1 MGSVIGVVG
10 GSGGVGASSFAA
22 VLAAVAGPAVLVDL
36 DGSSGGLDVLLG
48 IEAVPGARWSGL
60 QLAGGRLDPVD
71 LIDGLPGWGPV
82 AVLAA
87 DVPVD
92 DPGAVVQVLGAA
104 AAAGPVVVDL
114 PRTHTAAR
122 AAALLVCELA
132 IILGRAD
139 VGGLVAAHVVAAGLA
154 DRPRGVVLRRGE
166 VAGPRAAEVVGC
178 PLLGTLPALGR
189 GRPSLDPWRPPRAAA
204 RVATGIRRGLAEPVG
219 RHDRDGGTRRVD
231 LSGAAP

>member
-36 DGSSGGLDVLLG
+36 DGAGGGLDVLLG
-48 IEAVPGARWSGL
+48 IEAVGGARWSGL
-60 QLAGGRLDPVD
+60 HLAGGRLDPGD
-71 LIDGLPGWGPV
+71 LVGGLPGWGPV
-82 AVLAA
+82 VVLAA
-87 DVPVD
+87 DVVVD

-114 PRTHTAAR
+114 PRADTAAR
-122 AAALLVCELA
+122 AAALLMCELA
-132 IILGRAD
+132 VVLARAD
-139 VGGLVAAHVVAAGLA
+139 VGGLVAAHLVAAGLS

-178 PLLGTLPALGR
+178 PLLGTLPPLGR
-189 GRPSLDPWRPPRAAA
+189 ARPPLDPWRPPRAAA
-204 RVATGIRRGLAEPVG
+204 RVATGILRGVPA
-219 RHDRDGGTRRVD
+219 
-231 LSGAAP
+231 